1 MASPP
6 TPHLEALLQR
16 DIDVI
21 RAKLLAMVAL
31 DERALTRAFQA
42 FLTRDRQLAYSVILR
57 DQEVDALETELDR
70 LCVEFIIRHQPAAAN
85 LRFVYSAS
93 KVAGQLERVGDYAES
108 IARQIVLM
116 NQLPLEIPK
125 DRFHEIANLA
135 IPMLHNAVHAFVDK
149 NPDLAR
155 TTMASEP
162 RVNQVR
168 DDLSDELLQWREE
181 GRLPLEALAPML
193 TVARRYERVS
203 DQATN
208 ICEEALYFATGEYL
222 RHLPREGFRVLF
234 VDDANSCLSRM
245 AEVIGNALGARK
257 FWFGSAGLAAGAA
270 DPRTVWFLSEKG
282 VDISHQSSR
291 SASQVLQ
298 SEACQVMVALSKEA
312 EKAFPQRPTKVLGL
326 QWAVPDPSKARGT
339 PEEIRAEYE
348 KAYQSLSHH
357 IRDLV
362 HAIIG
367 DGQASGD
374 QGPGN
379 QG

>member
-1 MASPP
+1 M
-6 TPHLEALLQR
+6 QR

-70 LCVEFIIRHQPAAAN
+70 LCVEFIIRHQPAAGN

-108 IARQIVLM
+108 IARQVVLVSH
-116 NQLPLEIPK
+116 LPLEIPK

-168 DDLSDELLQWREE
+168 DDLSDELLEWREE
-181 GRLPLEALAPML
+181 GRLPLEALSPLL

-222 RHLPREGFRVLF
+222 RHMPREGFRVLF

-245 AEVIGNALGARK
+245 AEVIGNALGAKK

-282 VDISHQSSR
+282 FDISHQSSR
-291 SASQVLQ
+291 SASQALQ
-298 SEACQVMVALSKEA
+298 SEACQIMVALSKEA

-348 KAYQSLSHH
+348 NAYQSLSHH

-367 DGQASGD
+367 DGQSSAD
-374 QGPGN
+374 QRPG
-379 QG
+379 